1 MKKKILTGMVA
12 VATTFSL
19 AGCTTARYEKWAKS
33 HGWINTNKLDIATN
47 ASESLA
53 TSDKQLPQEQIK
65 ELALDML
72 RGFPE
77 SFTMKLAGDNAP
89 TVYYPGTDS
98 NNYPGTWNHTAVKLE
113 KEVSSDKTEVKEV
126 AVFDFSDESKYYT
139 YNDQTK
145 EVVECLSTTE
155 NALTGWEVY
164 EKVTKFSYREM
175 YQISTAYLNKNG
187 KVETGLSS
195 VEFMI
200 DPETMIAYGYSEPG
214 TEKVEHLK
222 RNTDT
227 SLVYI
232 KQISEQEYDA
242 RGYNYWNSYG
252 VQING
257 DGTLYTQ
264 VDNKTLF
271 TDNPELLE
279 FAKDYMISMRG
290 RKYWESQAL
299 IQNTTADALVENMV
313 KGMGTG
319 YWIKIEPKNYV
330 VTALWNRYLKS
341 PSGDKTIVNWTNS
354 SFRIQAKW
362 AEILYN
368 KNDRQVWNAQ

>member
-1 MKKKILTGMVA
+1 MKNKFLRGMVLITTT
-12 VATTFSL
+12 VALS
-19 AGCTTARYEKWAKS
+19 GCGVCEKWAKS
-33 HGWINTNKLDIATN
+33 HGWIDTGKLDVATN
-47 ASESLA
+47 ASEELA
-53 TSDKQLPQEQIK
+53 TSDKQLSQDQIK
-65 ELALDML
+65 ELSLDML

-77 SFTMKLAGDNAP
+77 SFTMKLAGDATP
-89 TVYYPGTDS
+89 TIYYPGTDS
-98 NNYPGTWNHTAVKLE
+98 DNYPGTWNHTAIKLE
-113 KEVSSDKTEVKEV
+113 KEVAGDKTTVNEIV
-126 AVFDFSDESKYYT
+126 VFDFDDTSKYYT
-139 YNDQTK
+139 YNEQTK
-145 EVVECLSTTE
+145 EVAECLSTTE

-175 YQISTAYLNKNG
+175 YQIATAYLNSKG

-222 RNTDT
+222 RNSDT

-257 DGTLYTQ
+257 DGKLYTQ

-290 RKYWESQAL
+290 RKYWETQAL

-341 PSGDKTIVNWTNS
+341 PSGDVAIANWSNS